1 MTDSPAL
8 SLRTKMLGAMLREA
22 RLNAGKSIRETADL
36 LGVGPGTVSS
46 YEHGRKGISL
56 PELEILAYEFDVP
69 TKAFWDDR
77 QPVSQERPPVNARQT
92 IALRDRIVGAQ
103 LRLHRTEAGL
113 TIKALAERTGFPGS
127 RISSYERGRR
137 SVPVAELEMLAASLG
152 HTLEEYMNGEGAI
165 GRWARQS
172 AALRRFAE
180 LPEELQAFVAD
191 PENAPFLELARDL
204 SALPAD
210 RLHAI
215 GQAFKDIAP

>member
-1 MTDSPAL
+1 MTDSPTL

-22 RLNAGKSIRETADL
+22 RLSAGKSIRETADL

-56 PELEILAYEFDVP
+56 PELEVLAYEFDVP
-69 TKAFWDDR
+69 ATAFWKDEER
-77 QPVSQERPPVNARQT
+77 VSRARPPVNAEQI
-92 IALRDRIVGAQ
+92 IALRDRIVGAM
-103 LRLHRTEAGL
+103 LRLHRQEAGL

-137 SVPVAELEMLAASLG
+137 SVPLAELEVLAASLG
-152 HTLEEYMNGEGAI
+152 HTIEEYMNDDGPI

-172 AALRRFAE
+172 AALRRFVE
-180 LPEELQAFVAD
+180 LPDDLQAFVSD
-191 PENAPFLELARDL
+191 PQNARFIELARDL
-204 SALPAD
+204 SALPPD